1 MAQAKITR
9 IEPANP
15 PTWSGNHGTMYAF
28 DVELSDGTAG
38 VVNAKSP
45 DKWQVGADVEYT
57 SQSTHHGV
65 KLRLDKPGYNG
76 LPKPFAGGGGSNADN
91 TKGIIASWAVGIA
104 MQVADVGAPNYDQQ
118 VMQYARMALEA
129 RRQIKNEVTP

>member
-1 MAQAKITR
+1 
-9 IEPANP
+9 
-15 PTWSGNHGTMYAF
+15 MYAF

-57 SQSTHHGV
+57 SQSTHHGT

-76 LPKPFAGGGGSNADN
+76 LPKPFAGGGSSADN

-104 MQVADVGAPNYDQQ
+104 MQVADVSAPNYDQQ

-129 RRQIKNEVTP
+129 RAQIKNEVTP

>member
-9 IEPANP
+9 LEPATP

-57 SQSTHHGV
+57 SQSTHHGT

-76 LPKPFAGGGGSNADN
+76 LPKPFAGGGSSSDT
-91 TKGIIASWAVGIA
+91 TKGIIASWAVEIG
-104 MQVADVGAPNYDQQ
+104 MHVADRTAPNYDQQ

-129 RRQIKNEVTP
+129 RAQIKNEVTP